1 MAADFLNEHIH
12 LPFYLICI
20 LYRESHGKKPKSI
33 SSIKM
38 TVKRKGMQ
46 WAWNTLLAAWRVY
59 NSVGDY
65 FLKTRKE
72 GFKKTSL
79 LFHTPKLKFQLL
91 FGAKS
96 STIISLLQKKTKTT
110 TIQASLLL
118 TLVTGDLSEYKGI
131 HLTLVLCMH
140 LALALPQAFL
150 LRLVPNLNED
160 TEIRSIPY
168 QLLWG
173 LGGSAALG
181 G

>member
-20 LYRESHGKKPKSI
+20 LYWESHGKKPKSI

-38 TVKRKGMQ
+38 TLKRKGMQ

-65 FLKTRKE
+65 FLKIRKE

-79 LFHTPKLKFQLL
+79 FFHTPKLKFQLL
-91 FGAKS
+91 FGTKS
-96 STIISLLQKKTKTT
+96 STITSLLQKKTKTT

-118 TLVTGDLSEYKGI
+118 TPATGDLSEYKGI
-131 HLTLVLCMH
+131 HLTLQSSACILPWPSPKPFFWDSSQIWTKIQKFEAFRISSSGDLGVL
-140 LALALPQAFL
+140 
-150 LRLVPNLNED
+150 LV
-160 TEIRSIPY
+160 
-168 QLLWG
+168 
-173 LGGSAALG
+173 
-181 G
+181 